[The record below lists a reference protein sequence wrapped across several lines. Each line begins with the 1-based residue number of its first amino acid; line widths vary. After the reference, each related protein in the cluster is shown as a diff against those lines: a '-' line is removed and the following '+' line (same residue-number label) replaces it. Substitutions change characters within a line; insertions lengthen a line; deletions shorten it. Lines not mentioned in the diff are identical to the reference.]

1 MNALRGGSA
10 IGAAVIACVA
20 ASVASAQ
27 AVPPK
32 DIEWTLEGGMG
43 GYCIWYLADPALAR
57 KLVPSSTSLV
67 PAGTGGEL
75 PALLASTI
83 REEPKF
89 AQWIPGSICLGF
101 YQRIVSAGRTIAEG
115 KPGKP
120 VIIATSSIAAQ
131 AAHGV
136 PGANHYLI
144 DLMTND
150 RGVSNAADG
159 IGVDMSSIQMVRR
172 SPLEGEDP
180 NVILTLDGI
189 QITWAGHAIADS
201 SVGRTRGVSFGYGG
215 PKSINWLINM
225 ESSPQSSRLMVGVLL
240 VGGGNNLAK
249 VLKASPVRAIG
260 PESRGGTA
268 TMTFHT
274 VTKK

>member
-1 MNALRGGSA
+1 M
-10 IGAAVIACVA
+10 ICAAVITLVA
-20 ASVASAQ
+20 ASAAGGQ
-27 AVPPK
+27 ALPLK
-32 DIEWTLEGGMG
+32 DTEWTLEGGTG
-43 GYCIWYLADPALAR
+43 GYCIWYLADPALAQ

-75 PALLASTI
+75 PMLLAGTI

-89 AQWIPGSICLGF
+89 AQWIPGSICVGF
-101 YQRIVSAGRTIAEG
+101 YQKVVSAGRTIAEA

-120 VIIATSSIAAQ
+120 IMMATSSIAAQ

-136 PGANHYLI
+136 PGANHYLL
-144 DLMTND
+144 DFMTND
-150 RGVSNAADG
+150 RGVANAADD
-159 IGVDMSSIQMVRR
+159 IGVDMSSIEMVRR

-201 SVGRTRGVSFGYGG
+201 SVGKTRGVSFGYGG

-260 PESRGGTA
+260 PETRGGTA
-268 TMTFHT
+268 TVTFHA